1 MAYHG
6 FVQFKLEES
15 AKAILLQANHR
26 IGDVDLEI
34 TAADDCLQPNF
45 ELILRKLNDDCL
57 KEVFLRLKIGD
68 LCNVANV
75 CRRFKIA
82 AIWAFTENFKSL
94 DFDAIR
100 VLDYWT
106 IQDQS
111 IIDEIFEKTLRNFG
125 SLIHSMNTIIDEK
138 KLELVSRHCID
149 KSNNSNLKAIKF
161 GSLLITNKVV
171 EKFRKVFK
179 NLNELRFYK
188 TIFAEDFSNF
198 FPLTLCTELE
208 TLSFSTSP
216 PINRVL
222 TNLIISNPKIKNLSI
237 HIEKRISNEAQLFKR
252 CFKEPGELMIC
263 FNHKCLSSLTMLNEL
278 TLNFNYYLVFP
289 VLKSLV
295 DHNIPIKYLS
305 LIEGTMDDWAIESIC
320 QLKQIN
326 TLNLNTIYSSDLNGN
341 HLIRLG
347 NNLPELQNLSLSQ
360 CSMEIDSDSLKCLV
374 SNAKNLKSLRIG
386 MQGEATIELSDYNT
400 ILEIVKSRDVRTPLE
415 IKLIESKINVPE
427 DIRLKNKTWLDIR
440 SLNGKKGFSLQIFP

>member
-1 MAYHG
+1 M
-6 FVQFKLEES
+6 
-15 AKAILLQANHR
+15 QASHR

-75 CRRFKIA
+75 CRRFKNA
-82 AIWAFTENFKSL
+82 ANWAFTENFKSL
-94 DFDAIR
+94 DFEAIC

-111 IIDEIFEKTLRNFG
+111 IIDELFEKTLRNFG
-125 SLIHSMNTIIDEK
+125 SLIYSMNTVVDEK
-138 KLELVSRHCID
+138 KLELVSRYCID
-149 KSNNSNLKAIKF
+149 KSNNSNLKAIQF
-161 GSLLITNKVV
+161 GSVRITNKVV
-171 EKFRKVFK
+171 ERFRKVFK

-188 TIFAEDFSNF
+188 TNFAKDFSNF

-208 TLSFSTSP
+208 TLSFLTSP

-222 TNLIISNPKIKNLSI
+222 TNLIISNPKIKNLNI
-237 HIEKRISNEAQLFKR
+237 HIEKRISNVTQFFER
-252 CFKEPGELMIC
+252 CFNGPDELMIC

-295 DHNIPIKYLS
+295 DYNIPIKYLS
-305 LIEGTMDDWAIESIC
+305 LIEGVMDEGAIQSIC

-326 TLNLNTIYSSDLNGN
+326 TLNLHTIYSSDLNGH
-341 HLIRLG
+341 HLIHLAK
-347 NNLPELQNLSLSQ
+347 NLPELQDLSLSQ
-360 CSMEIDSDSLKCLV
+360 CSMEIDLDSLKCLV
-374 SNAKNLKSLRIG
+374 SYAKKLKSLGIG
-386 MQGEATIELSDYNT
+386 MIDEAIIELSDYST
-400 ILEIVKSRDVRTPLE
+400 ILEIVKSRDVRTPLG

-427 DIRLKNKTWLDIR
+427 DIRLENKTWLDIR
-440 SLNGKKGFSLQIFP
+440 SFNGKKGFSLQIFL